1 MPFPQVLLPL
11 KVQKMAPVI
20 CVTWLGMVGQ
30 QFEQTYFSSIASR
43 MLPLRGREGIPQDNN
58 QDMTVDKDIWAMLLQ
73 ACWMVKQ
80 QQQYKL

>member
-1 MPFPQVLLPL
+1 
-11 KVQKMAPVI
+11 
-20 CVTWLGMVGQ
+20 
-30 QFEQTYFSSIASR
+30 

-58 QDMTVDKDIWAMLLQ
+58 QDMTADKDIWAMLLQ